1 MIIITTTI
9 VHHSVKIK
17 VINLYVWFFAFQQ
30 KKNPNDKHRDRY
42 YSKKTK
48 DTVITEMM
56 CMHVWWQWKKNRNC
70 CIFQIFQIFFHCQCH
85 FTRYTSFI
93 DWFWNFRIQK
103 NFKDFL
109 HSLRK
114 KKMFLIGKKGKI
126 FLRCLS
132 VFVSQYWSVVVV
144 VVVKKNWIKLKTTT
158 KDLDHY
164 HMCCC
169 CCCCWTGKKQ
179 QIFLIAQLQTTKQK
193 NS

>member
-1 MIIITTTI
+1 MINIE
-9 VHHSVKIK
+9 H
-17 VINLYVWFFAFQQ
+17 
-30 KKNPNDKHRDRY
+30 RY

-103 NFKDFL
+103 DFKDFL

-114 KKMFLIGKKGKI
+114 KKNVSNWKKGKI
-126 FLRCLS
+126 FLLRCLS

-144 VVVKKNWIKLKTTT
+144 VDVKKNWIKQQQRQQNIQRPWSLSHV
-158 KDLDHY
+158 LLLLLLNR
-164 HMCCC
+164 
-169 CCCCWTGKKQ
+169 KKNNK
-179 QIFLIAQLQTTKQK
+179 FFLLIAQLQTTKQK
-193 NS
+193 TVSSTAF